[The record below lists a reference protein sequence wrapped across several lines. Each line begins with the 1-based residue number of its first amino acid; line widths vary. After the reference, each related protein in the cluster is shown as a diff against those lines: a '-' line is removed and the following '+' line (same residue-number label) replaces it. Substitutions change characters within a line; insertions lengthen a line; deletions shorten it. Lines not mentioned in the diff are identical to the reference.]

1 MRTYLKTTFFLLIAV
16 LFSFIF
22 HEFGHW
28 IIGEILGNKMAM
40 SLNGTHPISGNYAHA
55 WNRIFVL
62 IGGPLFTLIQA
73 LVFLFLIKKFRNNL
87 LYPFLFF
94 PFIMRF
100 VSSLFSIIQPQDEA
114 IIGTLLNIG
123 KWTLPII
130 ITLILFYLCWTG
142 SKVLKISW
150 KLNLINFVF
159 SLIFMVFVI
168 TIDKAIF

>member
-1 MRTYLKTTFFLLIAV
+1 
-16 LFSFIF
+16 
-22 HEFGHW
+22 
-28 IIGEILGNKMAM
+28 
-40 SLNGTHPISGNYAHA
+40 
-55 WNRIFVL
+55 
-62 IGGPLFTLIQA
+62 
-73 LVFLFLIKKFRNNL
+73 

-114 IIGTLLNIG
+114 IISTLLNIG

-159 SLIFMVFVI
+159 SLIFIVFVI
-168 TIDKAIF
+168 TIDKLLF